1 MGLLKN
7 IYTKAKDTSKGITS
21 PPPTPKKSSS
31 SKRSSNSS
39 RKTKSTPPPVEF
51 TPPPPPDNTVY
62 DLIDNTA
69 PTGVSKDTWTAI
81 KESEYTPVKT
91 ETKHYDVKTETQPN
105 IPTPEPV
112 KQDNT
117 IISYKEFQD
126 IKHAGLT
133 EGQNITEYAKTH
145 AVFTVDDKEKSW
157 VDIKEEQPAL
167 YLHETPK
174 GISYG
179 YDYIRWQKEH
189 RTPESMWSAK
199 FLGGIANPEYI
210 VATVGHGD
218 FKKGESIVAKWDYE
232 TTQKIKS
239 GNILGATFNVPAVQN
254 IVLPYVGG
262 SVFNLAS
269 RGGGQVV
276 NIFKDLGFKK
286 TSTALTLVG
295 KAGKTG
301 MVVLAGTTVGTDLVS
316 TAVKEPEK
324 FVEKS
329 LTYGTQFTSF
339 KAGHDFMQELKFPEI
354 KKHVSVDFNKKSV
367 KLQHYIEVDGKQYK
381 FTTKTIVDN
390 KPLTDFT
397 LPSKPSIVPKSQWG
411 DIIPYKY
418 RKTIVDNK
426 PLTDFTLPSKPS
438 IVPKSQWGDIIPYK
452 YRKTIVDNKPLTD
465 YKLPI
470 QKISISKWQPQ
481 TDSKIII
488 RPFGQSKPIKL
499 GQYDTPYK
507 SILDFPKIFESGRH
521 ITDVAVTKKITK
533 YDFAKEFRIIE
544 KSLEKKPSVSQGQK
558 YKTVQI
564 LEPPKLETK
573 KIVKL
578 KLKQETKMETRTDS
592 LMKQEVKTAKISIR
606 HPSYK
611 LKKAQ
616 IPGLKTKYMTGLV
629 FADAQKKKMKVDTA
643 FAQVQIPEYMQKTDT
658 IMDTVTDSLYDT
670 ITKQTNAQISSTELL
685 SATLNMP
692 KLKTK
697 MKEEQVTKIKKILP
711 FMPGVPFWE
720 TEEKKIKTRNI
731 LEVNPLRTVKHRETL
746 IPNPFD
752 IKVKIKGLK
761 M

>member
-7 IYTKAKDTSKGITS
+7 IYTKAKDTSKGITA
-21 PPPTPKKSSS
+21 PPPAPKKSSS
-31 SKRSSNSS
+31 PKKSSNSS
-39 RKTKSTPPPVEF
+39 RKTNSTPAPVDF

-62 DLIDNTA
+62 DFIDNTA
-69 PTGVSKDTWTAI
+69 QTGVSKDTWSSI

-91 ETKHYDVKTETQPN
+91 ETKHYDVKTKTQPN
-105 IPTPEPV
+105 IPTPF

-133 EGQNITEYAKTH
+133 EGKNITEYAKTH

-157 VDIKEEQPAL
+157 AEIKKEQPAL
-167 YLHETPK
+167 YLQETSK

-179 YDYIRWQKEH
+179 YDYTRWQKEH
-189 RTPESMWSAK
+189 RTPESMWSATI
-199 FLGGIANPEYI
+199 LGGFANPEYI

-218 FKKGESIVAKWDYE
+218 FKKGENIVAKWDYE

-254 IVLPYVGG
+254 IALPYVGG

-276 NIFKDLGFKK
+276 NIFKDFGFKK

-339 KAGHDFMQELKFPEI
+339 KVGHDFMQDLKFPEI

-390 KPLTDFT
+390 KPLTDYK
-397 LPSKPSIVPKSQWG
+397 LPTKPSIVSKSQWG
-411 DIIPYKY
+411 DILPYKY
-418 RKTIVDNK
+418 KKT
-426 PLTDFTLPSKPS
+426 L
-438 IVPKSQWGDIIPYK
+438 
-452 YRKTIVDNKPLTD
+452 VDNKPLTD
-465 YKLPI
+465 YKLPV

-481 TDSKIII
+481 TDSKIIN
-488 RPFGQSKPIKL
+488 RPFGQSKPIKF
-499 GQYDTPYK
+499 GQYNIPYK

-521 ITDVAVTKKITK
+521 ITDISVTKKITK
-533 YDFAKEFRIIE
+533 YDFAKEFRAIE
-544 KSLEKKPSVSQGQK
+544 KSLEEKPSVSQGQE

-592 LMKQEVKTAKISIR
+592 LMKQEVKTEKISMR
-606 HPSYK
+606 HPAYK
-611 LKKAQ
+611 LEKAQ

-629 FADAQKKKMKVDTA
+629 FADAQKEKMKVDTA
-643 FAQVQIPEYMQKTDT
+643 FKQVQIPEYMQKTDKL
-658 IMDTVTDSLYDT
+658 MDTVTDSLFDT
-670 ITKQTNAQISSTELL
+670 ITKQTNTQISSTGLL

-697 MKEEQVTKIKKILP
+697 MNEEQVTKIKKILP
-711 FMPGVPFWE
+711 VMPVVPFWE
-720 TEEKKIKTRNI
+720 TEEKKIKRRNI
-731 LEVNPLRTVKHRETL
+731 LEVNPLKSVKHRETK

-752 IKVKIKGLK
+752 IKIKIKGLK
-761 M
+761 I